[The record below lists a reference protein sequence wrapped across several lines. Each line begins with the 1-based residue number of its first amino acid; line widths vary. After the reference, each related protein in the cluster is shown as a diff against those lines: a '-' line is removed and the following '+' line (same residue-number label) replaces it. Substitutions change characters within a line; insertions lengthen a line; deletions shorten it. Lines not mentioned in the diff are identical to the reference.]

1 MEIISPLVRITEDIE
16 MKEAEVKQEEVKPKF
31 MVEYDSVKS
40 YIGSHFKMPSLPQ
53 TEVSPNAL
61 PKNFFEI
68 QASKNRRGRGYTYP
82 VMDKSPEQK
91 IVTQRSIFRAF
102 KRFIRQ
108 HEIYLKALA
117 QPQT

>member
-82 VMDKSPEQK
+82 VMDKSPE
-91 IVTQRSIFRAF
+91 
-102 KRFIRQ
+102 
-108 HEIYLKALA
+108 
-117 QPQT
+117 